1 MRAYE
6 IAAFGFDNLAMVE
19 REQPRAQGLGA
30 GEVLIRVRAV
40 SLNFRDLMMVQ
51 GHYDPRLTMGR
62 VPCSDGAG
70 EVVAVG
76 AAVTAFVPGD
86 VVMGSFFQHWF
97 DGPMTSSK
105 SRGALGGDVDG
116 MLREFAVL
124 SEDGVV
130 KAPAGWTSRE
140 AATLPCAAVT
150 AFNALHGGVP
160 GAGPAGAAISPG
172 DTVLVQGTGGVSIFA
187 LQLAKAAGA
196 RVIVTSSS
204 DEKLAK
210 AKALGADGLVN
221 YKAVPDWE
229 KPVRAMSDGGVDLVV
244 EVGGSGT
251 LGKSIKAV
259 RTGGTIAMIG
269 VLTGVKGEVD
279 TVSLLMRSIT
289 VRGINVGSVA
299 MLRQLVRACEVAGHR
314 PVIDK
319 VFGFEEA
326 RAAMEYMK
334 SGAHFGK
341 VVVEVGGGPNG

>member
-1 MRAYE
+1 MKAYE
-6 IAAFGFDNLAMVE
+6 IPAFGIENLTIVE
-19 REQPRAQGLGA
+19 RPQPRAEALGA
-30 GEVLIRVRAV
+30 NEVLIRVRAV
-40 SLNFRDLMMVQ
+40 SLNYRDLMMVQ
-51 GHYDPRLTMGR
+51 GQYDPTLTMGR

-70 EVVAVG
+70 EVFAIG

-86 VVMGSFFQHWF
+86 LVMGSFFQNWH

-116 MLREFAVL
+116 LLQEFAVL
-124 SEDGVV
+124 SENAVV
-130 KAPAGWTSRE
+130 KAPAGWSSQE

-150 AFNALHGGVP
+150 AFNALHGGMP

-196 RVIVTSSS
+196 KVIVTSSS

-221 YKAVPDWE
+221 YKTTPDWE
-229 KPVRAMSDGGVDLVV
+229 KPVRAMSDGGVDFVV
-244 EVGGSGT
+244 EVGGAGT

-259 RTGGTIAMIG
+259 RTGGSIALIG
-269 VLTGVKGEVD
+269 VLTGVKGEID
-279 TVSLLMRSIT
+279 TVALLMRSIT

-299 MLRQLVRACEVAGHR
+299 MLRQLVRACEVAGRR
-314 PVIDK
+314 PMIDR
-319 VFGFEEA
+319 VFEFGEA
-326 RAAMEYMK
+326 RAAMRYMK

-341 VVVEVGGGPNG
+341 VVVDVG